1 MVREPMANRKSTA
14 PAEIKRKLITMPLS
28 LFEELERTARK
39 NERNPEAEI
48 RFAIRQH
55 VDRELE
61 EAA

>member
-1 MVREPMANRKSTA
+1 MPNRKDVK
-14 PAEIKRKLITMPLS
+14 PEEIKRKLIAMPLS

-55 VDRELE
+55 INRELE